1 MTATLATRQLT
12 TDVAAAVTPETPA
25 SDTGEGVKP
34 LLYCTFCGKSQF
46 EVRKLISGPGAFIC
60 DECVA
65 LCVKI
70 CEDDNVPTEIG
81 NPRLIP
87 TQTLLL
93 LLKYAGA
100 RDEQLRTAL
109 HDMVDVLRKREVSW
123 ATIGDAL
130 SVSRQAAWDR
140 FA

>member
-1 MTATLATRQLT
+1 MTAALASRQLAA
-12 TDVAAAVTPETPA
+12 DAAAAVTPETLA
-25 SDTGEGVKP
+25 ADTGEGAKP
-34 LLYCTFCGKSQF
+34 ILYCTFCAKSQF

-130 SVSRQAAWDR
+130 GVSRQAAWDR